1 MSERHTE
8 LLQRAKK
15 EIELAD
21 HMLYVTLPMIREV
34 KFLLVIVEHVVIAA
48 QCALE
53 GLLEYEKHW
62 KRLDAFHYSFAVEIN
77 AYRQKGLETRYGF
90 DSKFYRLLQ
99 KLLEIQHFDKESM
112 VRFKRGDKYIL
123 TSNEYSMSVL
133 DLDSI
138 KRYSNLTKKFVEQIG
153 NVVVKPDV
161 QAG

>member
-1 MSERHTE
+1 MSERHEE

-21 HMLYVTLPMIREV
+21 HMLYVTLPMIKEV
-34 KFLLVIVEHVVIAA
+34 KFLLAITEHIVIAA
-48 QCALE
+48 NHALE
-53 GLLEYEKHW
+53 ALLEYERHW

-77 AYRQKGLETRYGF
+77 VYRTSGVETRYNF

-99 KLLEIQHFDKESM
+99 KLMEIQRFDKESM
-112 VRFKRGDKYIL
+112 IRFKRGDKYIL

-133 DLDSI
+133 DSDSI

-153 NVVVKPDV
+153 NIVVKPNV